1 MDIEETIE
9 AELEAKSIEK
19 DNISLEINDDDAQ
32 RLPKKTKK
40 IRSQAQIEAFEKAR
54 IKRAEN
60 YQKRQLLKEQDKL
73 E

>member
-32 RLPKKTKK
+32 PKKK
-40 IRSQAQIEAFEKAR
+40 
-54 IKRAEN
+54 N
-60 YQKRQLLKEQDKL
+60 
-73 E
+73 